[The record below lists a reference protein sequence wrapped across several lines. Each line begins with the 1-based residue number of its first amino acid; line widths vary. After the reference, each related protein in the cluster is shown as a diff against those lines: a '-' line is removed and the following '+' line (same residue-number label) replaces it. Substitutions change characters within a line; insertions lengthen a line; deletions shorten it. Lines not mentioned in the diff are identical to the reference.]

1 MLTLNSVL
9 RIPVAILFTTVD
21 GNAVLLNARTNQYY
35 SLSDVGARL
44 WELLSGGSSLR
55 YAYEAILAEYQVDVA
70 ELERDLLDLVAD
82 LMENGLVESA
92 SA

>member
-1 MLTLNSVL
+1 MLTLDSVL
-9 RIPVAILFTTVD
+9 RIPGTVLFTTVD
-21 GNAVLLNARTNQYY
+21 GDAVLLNARTNQYY

-44 WELLSGGSSLR
+44 WKLLSGGSSLR
-55 YAYEAILAEYQVDVA
+55 AAYEVIMAEYQVDAA

-82 LMENGLVESA
+82 LMENDLVESA